1 MIKYIK
7 NEINRKVFFFPVNL
21 LGYPSHSVVL
31 PLKTSILSSINV
43 THAARLFPVLRV
55 TITYGC
61 FLSSLCDN

>member
-1 MIKYIK
+1 MFTFDIAKK
-7 NEINRKVFFFPVNL
+7 ELFFTVCPEGDCSRVAA
-21 LGYPSHSVVL
+21 L